1 VKTFKVKGPRKW
13 FSYFVPFHSLKWFLV
28 VPPKD
33 IFTFKLTFLDIDP
46 HVQLCLGMQVT
57 LVDPINKHKVAISQI
72 TRLLSSIIDK
82 KTILPKYVVVMIE
95 EIFTL
100 EAIVHQMIDLGASQ
114 LETKLLL
121 SLGLLS
127 SSWSI
132 CIMRSVLIRYIK
144 AWNVGLRLIKLNKAW
159 VCSLVF
165 RC

>member
-1 VKTFKVKGPRKW
+1 
-13 FSYFVPFHSLKWFLV
+13 
-28 VPPKD
+28 
-33 IFTFKLTFLDIDP
+33 
-46 HVQLCLGMQVT
+46 MQVT

-127 SSWSI
+127 SS
-132 CIMRSVLIRYIK
+132 
-144 AWNVGLRLIKLNKAW
+144 
-159 VCSLVF
+159 
-165 RC
+165 